1 MIVNKVF
8 EAETVVK
15 TLDSRL
21 DNQIHDDNSL
31 KILNELANIMRKN
44 DNLELAINLYKKSL

>member
-21 DNQIHDDNSL
+21 DNQIHDDNSF